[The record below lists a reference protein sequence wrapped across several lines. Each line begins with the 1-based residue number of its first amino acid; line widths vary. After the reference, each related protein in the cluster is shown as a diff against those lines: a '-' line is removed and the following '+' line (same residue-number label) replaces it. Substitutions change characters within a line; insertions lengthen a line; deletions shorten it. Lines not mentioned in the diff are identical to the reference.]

1 MRERSPATVTGGGS
15 EERPKKMVEM
25 ASFREQG
32 KGIQGERNSR
42 WAAHCGLLSAR
53 APRHLVTASWWTQ
66 RQRARREDK
75 RPRVLWGG
83 ASSGLLPCLGWPVGS
98 RPRKAPMLCV
108 HGCCVEGACMSVP
121 GPQKELPTGHQL
133 PTSGDCRACHLSS
146 LAGRSILC
154 IYVMRHSVPGV
165 TPSPTGPRTPRS
177 AEPTPVRPAL
187 RGGAASGHDYGTRM
201 CCPHSH
207 EA

>member
-1 MRERSPATVTGGGS
+1 MGCCLQEPPGIWSLLAGG
-15 EERPKKMVEM
+15 
-25 ASFREQG
+25 
-32 KGIQGERNSR
+32 
-42 WAAHCGLLSAR
+42 H
-53 APRHLVTASWWTQ
+53 

-133 PTSGDCRACHLSS
+133 PTSGDCGARHLSS

-154 IYVMRHSVPGV
+154 IYVMRPSVPGV

-207 EA
+207 EARSLHSLALGRMCLLRKGALQPQARSQTQECKG